1 MVEQPRRVHFFHGM
15 LLRADDLEVEQQ
27 YHQQMRHL
35 HNRLH
40 GFGVVS
46 GLEVTVGRGTVR
58 VEPGLAID
66 PCGRE
71 IVVTQPLTLRLER
84 RRHGDPAEPWL
95 RDLVITWQELP
106 EAPVVV
112 SSPHSHDSTEHTRW
126 VEQPALSLTAAG
138 EEAPES
144 LLLARLSRTT
154 RGSVQVDAT
163 ARRSYGPPDTG
174 SAPGATGS

>member
-1 MVEQPRRVHFFHGM
+1 MADQPRRVHFFHGM
-15 LLRADDLEVEQQ
+15 VLSAEDLEVEQQ
-27 YHQQMRHL
+27 YHRQMRYL

-46 GLEVTVGRGTVR
+46 GLEVSVARGSVR
-58 VEPGLAID
+58 VEPGLAVD

-71 IVVTQPLTLRLER
+71 IVVTQPLTVRLER
-84 RRHGDPAEPWL
+84 RRHGDAAEPWL
-95 RDLVITWQELP
+95 RDLVITWQEVP

-112 SSPHSHDSTEHTRW
+112 PSPDPHDTTEHTRW

-138 EEAPES
+138 EEAPEP
-144 LLLARLSRTT
+144 LLLARLSRTA
-154 RGSVQVDAT
+154 RGTVQVDAT

-174 SAPGATGS
+174 SAPGPRGL